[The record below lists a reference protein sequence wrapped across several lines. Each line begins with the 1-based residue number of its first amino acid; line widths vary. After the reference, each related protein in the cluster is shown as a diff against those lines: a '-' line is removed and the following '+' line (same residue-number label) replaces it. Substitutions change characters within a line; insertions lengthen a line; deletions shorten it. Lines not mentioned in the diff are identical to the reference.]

1 MAAYDEI
8 DGRAQ
13 AAAWLDL
20 LGGAGSSRQI
30 VALPVLSGSMAPAVP
45 PGATLEV
52 VAAAWHTTRDGD
64 IVIVRDG
71 VALVAHRR
79 LLGGRIGGRGAVY
92 QKGDANLTG
101 RWEPGERIVGVATG
115 VRGADGV
122 RIDLTTAAARAAAR
136 RSARESLAADLRHRL
151 LAAPRRICAWLR
163 TGTRNIG

>member
-101 RWEPGERIVGVATG
+101 RWEPGERIVGVASG
-115 VRGADGV
+115 SISPPPQRA
-122 RIDLTTAAARAAAR
+122 LPPAAARAKASPPTCGTGCSR
-136 RSARESLAADLRHRL
+136 HHGGSAH
-151 LAAPRRICAWLR
+151 
-163 TGTRNIG
+163 G